1 MKMTAH
7 LKLPSRSTVRLAC
20 TRYSNE
26 SDPTL
31 RRPPRGREGG
41 RALLRPHAAS
51 SFTFGFLTRFG
62 AGESGG
68 GRNEMGSLAS
78 RRSEIN
84 LSRNFRSSSPSTDQS
99 VDPEFE
105 SNSMSFVLPPSPPN
119 TDLLDALSPP
129 LSLSLKRRSLTRCS
143 LPPSAARE
151 RISDHSGSRPA
162 ENP

>member
-1 MKMTAH
+1 
-7 LKLPSRSTVRLAC
+7 
-20 TRYSNE
+20 
-26 SDPTL
+26 
-31 RRPPRGREGG
+31 
-41 RALLRPHAAS
+41 
-51 SFTFGFLTRFG
+51 
-62 AGESGG
+62 
-68 GRNEMGSLAS
+68 MGSLAS

-151 RISDHSGSRPA
+151 RISAHSGSRPA

>member
-1 MKMTAH
+1 
-7 LKLPSRSTVRLAC
+7 
-20 TRYSNE
+20 
-26 SDPTL
+26 
-31 RRPPRGREGG
+31 
-41 RALLRPHAAS
+41 
-51 SFTFGFLTRFG
+51 
-62 AGESGG
+62 
-68 GRNEMGSLAS
+68 MGSLAS

-84 LSRNFRSSSPSTDQS
+84 LSRHFRSSSPSTDQS

-151 RISDHSGSRPA
+151 RISAHSGSRPA